1 MPVAREREASP
12 AAEERNNKKQKVDS
26 LGLPAGP
33 AIHLPDPAG
42 LADQYKENRPYRHLS
57 VGGLFD
63 DAVVSGGCSARLNR
77 QTLILSQ
84 MNHELAGRTGD

>member
-63 DAVVSGGCSARLNR
+63 DAVVSGRL
-77 QTLILSQ
+77 LSPIEPS
-84 MNHELAGRTGD
+84 NAHFVTNEP